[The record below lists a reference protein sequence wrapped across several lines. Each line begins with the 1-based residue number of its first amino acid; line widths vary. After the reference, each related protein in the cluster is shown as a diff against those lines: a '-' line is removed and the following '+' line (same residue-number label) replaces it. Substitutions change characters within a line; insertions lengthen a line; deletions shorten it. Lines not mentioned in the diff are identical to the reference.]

1 MHSDAGWSDVTIRNI
16 SRRGFQISTSQPV
29 KPGAYI
35 ELRRAHYTIVA
46 RIAWTADGKVG
57 ARSQDVIDVSG
68 LLAVSIGK
76 SPGDGG
82 QASPPASPH
91 THERR
96 STPRHDVSRQR
107 SSRLQFAAM
116 IATVVAAAVMIA
128 SDMGTVLA
136 QPLAAAKSALA
147 GAP

>member
-57 ARSQDVIDVSG
+57 AQSQDVIDVSG
-68 LLAVSIGK
+68 LLAVSTGK

-82 QASPPASPH
+82 QGSSPVLPLP
-91 THERR
+91 HERR
-96 STPRHDVSRQR
+96 AVPRHEAGRQQ

-116 IATVVAAAVMIA
+116 IATAAAAAFMIA
-128 SDMGTVLA
+128 SDMATVLA
-136 QPLAAAKSALA
+136 QPLAAARSALA
-147 GAP
+147 GAS